1 MAHHDLKILPPYFE
15 AVASGKKTFE
25 IRQDDRGFQAG
36 DAVTLKEY
44 TPPSGL
50 SDGRLTGRNI
60 TFRIGYVTAF
70 EQQLGWVVFSL
81 IPYA

>member
-25 IRQDDRGFQAG
+25 IRRDDRGFQAG

-44 TPPSGL
+44 EAPTATTNGKY
-50 SDGRLTGRNI
+50 TGRNL
-60 TFRIGYVTAF
+60 TRRIGYVTAF

-81 IPYA
+81 IPYE